1 MQYEIIEEGSGDHP
15 GPQSVVTLDY
25 TISLIGGRVVD
36 SSTGRG
42 GGVNLRLSNLG
53 VQGFVEG
60 VLLMQV
66 GGHYRFYLHPSLA
79 WGKEGNQLVEP
90 NTLLI
95 VDVTLH
101 AISEAP

>member
-1 MQYEIIEEGSGDHP
+1 M
-15 GPQSVVTLDY
+15 
-25 TISLIGGRVVD
+25 
-36 SSTGRG
+36 
-42 GGVNLRLSNLG
+42 
-53 VQGFVEG
+53 QGFVEG

-66 GGHYRFYLHPSLA
+66 GGQYRFYLHPSLA